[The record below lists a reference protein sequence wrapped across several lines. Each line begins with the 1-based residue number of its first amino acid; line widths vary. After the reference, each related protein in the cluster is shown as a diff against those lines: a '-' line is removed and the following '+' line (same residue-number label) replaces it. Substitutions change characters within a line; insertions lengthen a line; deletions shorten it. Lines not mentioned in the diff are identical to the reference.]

1 MNSIIKFRIVSFSLI
16 IPYLGIDNIDEFSVP
31 QLSRCLS
38 IYDACLSSEERK
50 IYENTFLKE
59 VRLLAPEN
67 TEELYWCEQK
77 IINKD
82 LRALESVFSKIGFE
96 NDKDKWQSFSFNFY
110 SDDLFVKIIF
120 PQGGFVPGFPSPNYP
135 IWNLKPPNIL

>member
-1 MNSIIKFRIVSFSLI
+1 MNFIIKSRIVSFSLI
-16 IPYLGIDNIDEFSVP
+16 IPYLGIENIDEFSGP

-38 IYDACLSSEERK
+38 IYDSCLSCEERK

-59 VRLLAPEN
+59 VRLLAPVN
-67 TEELYWCEQK
+67 TDAFYWCEQK

-82 LRALESVFSKIGFE
+82 LRALESVFSEICFE
-96 NDKDKWQSFSFNFY
+96 NDKDMWQSFAFNFY

-120 PQGGFVPGFPSPNYP
+120 PQGGFVPGIPSLNYP
-135 IWNLKPPNIL
+135 LWNFKPPNIL